1 MAVYEAFWVVALKYR
16 AGRLDTQESSPQA
29 GLRQPSGRFSR
40 VDAQHPFARSLALS
54 MDVESRN
61 RRIMETFWQDLRYS
75 LRTLFKKPG
84 FTFVVVTTLALGI
97 GANATIFTWIKAV
110 LLASLPGIE
119 QPEKLV
125 EVWGAT
131 RNNSALSSS
140 YVDYLDYRDQ
150 NKVLSGLTAHQVLPL
165 NLGRSEKPERV
176 WGAIVSGNY
185 FDVLGV
191 RALIGRTFLPEEDRT
206 PNTHPVVVIGYG
218 LWERRFGAD
227 PNVLG
232 RTITLNEHDFTVIGV
247 APKDFGSPF
256 AGLALD
262 VWTPVMMK
270 DYVARPHFSLTDRG
284 SRWLMV
290 MGRLKPGATV
300 PQAQANIA
308 AIASHLEQEYPQTN
322 EQLGV
327 AVYSVMQSPFSLKQ
341 DMRPALAILMAAVAV
356 VLLIACANVANLLL
370 ARAASRRKEIA
381 VRLALGGSRGRLVRQ
396 MLTES
401 FVLASLGAALGLA
414 IAFWTARSL
423 AAFLP
428 PYASRASFDTR
439 PDAVVFAFTLGLTV
453 ITTLLFGLA
462 PTLHA
467 SKQDLV
473 TAMKDNTATVGRG
486 PRKVS
491 LRHALVITQVA
502 LSMVALIS
510 AGLFVRS
517 LREAYSAD
525 PGFNPHGV
533 LLASFDP
540 FLSGYD
546 ESRGRE
552 FYRRLVER
560 VRTVPGIQSAT
571 LARRLPLTDGGIAFA
586 NVAIDGYAPAKDEDM
601 RLNYETVGPQYFQTM
616 RIPFVHGRDFDERDQ
631 EGAPGVV
638 IINETMAGRYWPGGD
653 ALGRRLKLT
662 KDWLEIVGIAKDVKN
677 RSLSEAPQP
686 FLYLPL
692 LQDYRSNMILV
703 ARTTIDPE
711 KMFQP
716 VRAEVA
722 ALDPKIPI
730 FGVKTFEEHIGISF
744 FLQRMA
750 ATLLSIFGLLA
761 LSLAAIGLYGVM
773 AYSVSQRTRELGIRV
788 SVGAERRDIFK
799 LILGQ
804 GLAISVVGLLAGLVA
819 ALGVTRLTAR
829 LLYGVS
835 ATDPVTFIVIALLL
849 LCVTLLACYLPARR
863 ATKVD
868 PMIALRFE

>member
-1 MAVYEAFWVVALKYR
+1 MPPNCAACC
-16 AGRLDTQESSPQA
+16 
-29 GLRQPSGRFSR
+29 
-40 VDAQHPFARSLALS
+40 RSTKQVG
-54 MDVESRN
+54 VETRN

-75 LRTLFKKPG
+75 LRTLFKRPG
-84 FTFVVVTTLALGI
+84 FTFVVVFTLALGI

-125 EVWGAT
+125 EIWGAT

-150 NKVLSGLTAHQVLPL
+150 NKVLSGLIAHQVLPL

-185 FDVLGV
+185 FDVLGIK
-191 RALIGRTFLPEEDRT
+191 ALIGRTFLPEEDRT

-247 APKDFGSPF
+247 APKDFASPF

-300 PQAQANIA
+300 YQAQANIA

-327 AVYSVMQSPFSLKQ
+327 AVYSVLQSPFSLKQ

-356 VLLIACANVANLLL
+356 VLVIACANVANLLL

-381 VRLALGGSRGRLVRQ
+381 VRLALGGSRGRLMRQ

-486 PRKVS
+486 SRKVS

-517 LREAYSAD
+517 LREAYKAD
-525 PGFNPHGV
+525 PGFDPHGV

-560 VRTVPGIQSAT
+560 VRTVPGIESAT

-586 NVAIDGYAPAKDEDM
+586 AVTIDGYAPATDEDM
-601 RLNYETVGPQYFQTM
+601 RLNYETVGPHYFQTM
-616 RIPFVHGRDFDERDQ
+616 RIPFVQGRDFEERDQ
-631 EGAPGVV
+631 EDARGVV
-638 IINETMAGRYWPGGD
+638 IINETMARRYWPGGD

-703 ARTTIDPE
+703 ARTAIAPE
-711 KMFQP
+711 QMSQS

-722 ALDPKIPI
+722 ALDPEIPM
-730 FGVKTFEEHIGISF
+730 FDAKTLEDHVGISL

-773 AYSVSQRTRELGIRV
+773 AYSVSQRTRELGIRL
-788 SVGAERRDIFK
+788 SIGAKRGDIFK

-804 GLAISVVGLLAGLVA
+804 GLALSIVGLVGGLVT
-819 ALGVTRLTAR
+819 ALAVTRLTAN
-829 LLYGVS
+829 LLYGVT
-835 ATDPVTFIVIALLL
+835 ATDPVTFIVISLLL
-849 LCVTLLACYLPARR
+849 LCVTLLACYFPARR
-863 ATKVD
+863 ATRVD
-868 PMIALRFE
+868 PIIALRTE

>member
-1 MAVYEAFWVVALKYR
+1 M
-16 AGRLDTQESSPQA
+16 
-29 GLRQPSGRFSR
+29 
-40 VDAQHPFARSLALS
+40 
-54 MDVESRN
+54 
-61 RRIMETFWQDLRYS
+61 METFWQDLRYS
-75 LRTLFKKPG
+75 LRTLFKRPG

-125 EVWGAT
+125 EIWGAT

-150 NKVLSGLTAHQVLPL
+150 NEVLSGLIAHQVLPL
-165 NLGRSEKPERV
+165 NLGRREKPERV

-191 RALIGRTFLPEEDRT
+191 KALIGRTFLPEEDRT

-232 RTITLNEHDFTVIGV
+232 RTITLNEHDFTVVGV
-247 APKDFGSPF
+247 APKDFASPF

-270 DYVARPHFSLTDRG
+270 DYVARPHFSLTDRA

-322 EQLGV
+322 EQMGV
-327 AVYSVMQSPFSLKQ
+327 AVYPVLQSPFSLKQ
-341 DMRPALAILMAAVAV
+341 DMRPALAILMAAVGV

-401 FVLASLGAALGLA
+401 FVLASLGATMGLA

-428 PYASRASFDTR
+428 PYASRATFDTR
-439 PDAVVFAFTLGLTV
+439 PDAVVVAFTLGLTV

-473 TAMKDNTATVGRG
+473 TAMKDNAATVGRG

-491 LRHALVITQVA
+491 LRHALVIIQVA

-517 LREAYSAD
+517 LREAYKAD
-525 PGFNPHGV
+525 PGFDPHGV

-586 NVAIDGYAPAKDEDM
+586 SVAIDGYAPAKDEDM

-638 IINETMAGRYWPGGD
+638 IINETMARRYWPGGD
-653 ALGRRLKLT
+653 ALGRRIKLT
-662 KDWLEIVGIAKDVKN
+662 KGWLEIVGIAKDVKY
-677 RSLSEAPQP
+677 RSLREAPQP
-686 FLYLPL
+686 FLYVPL

-703 ARTTIDPE
+703 ARTAIEPE
-711 KMFQP
+711 KMFQSM
-716 VRAEVA
+716 RAEVA
-722 ALDPKIPI
+722 ALDPEIPI
-730 FGVKTFEEHIGISF
+730 FDVKTLEDHVGISP

-788 SVGAERRDIFK
+788 SVGAARRDIFK

-804 GLAISVVGLLAGLVA
+804 GIAISVAGLLAGLVA
-819 ALGVTRLTAR
+819 ALAVTRLTTNF
-829 LLYGVS
+829 LYGVS
-835 ATDPVTFIVIALLL
+835 AADPLTFLVIALLL
-849 LCVTLLACYLPARR
+849 LCVTLLACYFPARR

>member
-1 MAVYEAFWVVALKYR
+1 
-16 AGRLDTQESSPQA
+16 
-29 GLRQPSGRFSR
+29 
-40 VDAQHPFARSLALS
+40 
-54 MDVESRN
+54 
-61 RRIMETFWQDLRYS
+61 METFWQDLRYS
-75 LRTLFKKPG
+75 LRTLFKRPG

-125 EVWGAT
+125 EIWGAT

-150 NKVLSGLTAHQVLPL
+150 NKVLSGLIAHQVLPL

-191 RALIGRTFLPEEDRT
+191 KALIGRTFLPEEDRT
-206 PNTHPVVVIGYG
+206 PNTHSVAVIGYG
-218 LWERRFGAD
+218 LWERRFGSD

-247 APKDFGSPF
+247 APRDFASPF

-308 AIASHLEQEYPQTN
+308 AIAGHLEQEYPQTN
-322 EQLGV
+322 EQMSV
-327 AVYSVMQSPFSLKQ
+327 AVYSVLQSPFSLKQ

-381 VRLALGGSRGRLVRQ
+381 LRLALGGSRGRLVRQ

-428 PYASRASFDTR
+428 PYASRVTFDTR
-439 PDAVVFAFTLGLTV
+439 PDVVVFAFTLGLTV

-502 LSMVALIS
+502 LSMVALVS

-517 LREAYSAD
+517 LQQAYRAD
-525 PGFNPHGV
+525 PGFDPHGV

-560 VRTVPGIQSAT
+560 VRTLPGIQSAT
-571 LARRLPLTDGGIAFA
+571 LARRLPFTGDGIAFA
-586 NVAIDGYAPAKDEDM
+586 SVAIDGYAPAKDEDM

-616 RIPFVHGRDFDERDQ
+616 RIPLAHGRDFDERDQ
-631 EGAPGVV
+631 DGAPGVV

-653 ALGRRLKLT
+653 ALGRRIKLT

-703 ARTTIDPE
+703 ARTPTEPQQVS
-711 KMFQP
+711 KS
-716 VRAEVA
+716 VRAVVA
-722 ALDPKIPI
+722 ALDPGIPI
-730 FGVKTFEEHIGISF
+730 FDVKTLEEHVGVSLY
-744 FLQRMA
+744 LQRMA

-788 SVGAERRDIFK
+788 SVGAERHDIFK

-804 GLAISVVGLLAGLVA
+804 GLAMSVVGLLAGLVA
-819 ALGVTRLTAR
+819 ALAVTRLTAN

-849 LCVTLLACYLPARR
+849 LCVTLLACYFPARR

-868 PMIALRFE
+868 PIIALRIE

>member
-1 MAVYEAFWVVALKYR
+1 
-16 AGRLDTQESSPQA
+16 
-29 GLRQPSGRFSR
+29 
-40 VDAQHPFARSLALS
+40 
-54 MDVESRN
+54 
-61 RRIMETFWQDLRYS
+61 METFWQDLRYS

-191 RALIGRTFLPEEDRT
+191 KALIGRTFLPEEDRT

-247 APKDFGSPF
+247 APKDFASPF

-322 EQLGV
+322 ERLGV
-327 AVYSVMQSPFSLKQ
+327 AVYSVLQSPFSLKQ

-370 ARAASRRKEIA
+370 ARAASRRKEVA

-517 LREAYSAD
+517 LREAYKAD
-525 PGFNPHGV
+525 PGFDPHGV

-560 VRTVPGIQSAT
+560 VRTVPNIQAAT

-586 NVAIDGYAPAKDEDM
+586 NVGIDGYAPAKDEDM

-616 RIPFVHGRDFDERDQ
+616 RIQFVHGRDFDERDQ
-631 EGAPGVV
+631 EGARGVV
-638 IINETMAGRYWPGGD
+638 IINETMARRYWPGGD
-653 ALGRRLKLT
+653 ALGRRIKLT
-662 KDWLEIVGIAKDVKN
+662 KDWLVIVGVAKDVKY

-703 ARTTIDPE
+703 ARTTIEPE
-711 KMFQP
+711 KMFQS
-716 VRAEVA
+716 VRTEVA
-722 ALDPKIPI
+722 ALDPQIPI
-730 FGVKTFEEHIGISF
+730 FNVQTFEEHVGISLY
-744 FLQRMA
+744 LQRMA

-819 ALGVTRLTAR
+819 ALAVTRLTAK
-829 LLYGVS
+829 LLYGIS

-849 LCVTLLACYLPARR
+849 LCVTLLACYFPARR

-868 PMIALRFE
+868 PMTALRFE

>member
-1 MAVYEAFWVVALKYR
+1 
-16 AGRLDTQESSPQA
+16 
-29 GLRQPSGRFSR
+29 
-40 VDAQHPFARSLALS
+40 
-54 MDVESRN
+54 
-61 RRIMETFWQDLRYS
+61 METFWQDLRYS

-84 FTFVVVTTLALGI
+84 FTLVVVTTLALGI

-119 QPEKLV
+119 QAEKLV
-125 EVWGAT
+125 ELWGAT

-140 YVDYLDYRDQ
+140 YLDYLDYRDQ
-150 NKVLSGLTAHQVLPL
+150 NKVLSGLIAHQVLAL

-176 WGAIVSGNY
+176 WGAIVSGDY

-191 RALIGRTFLPEEDRT
+191 RPLIGRTFLPEEDRT

-227 PNVLG
+227 PSVLG
-232 RTITLNEHDFTVIGV
+232 RTIVLNEHEFTVIGV
-247 APKDFGSPF
+247 APKEFGSPF

-270 DYVARPHFSLTDRG
+270 DYVARPHFSLTDRA
-284 SRWLMV
+284 SRWLMI
-290 MGRLKPGATV
+290 MGRLKPGVTV
-300 PQAQANIA
+300 PQAQASIS
-308 AIASHLEQEYPQTN
+308 AIASQLEQEYPQTN
-322 EQLGV
+322 EQLGI

-341 DMRPALAILMAAVAV
+341 NMRPALAILMAAVAV

-370 ARAASRRKEIA
+370 VRASSRRKEIA

-401 FVLASLGAALGLA
+401 FVLASLGAGLGLA

-453 ITTLLFGLA
+453 ITTLVFGLA
-462 PTLHA
+462 PTLRA

-473 TAMKDNTATVGRG
+473 TPLKDNTATVGRG

-491 LRHALVITQVA
+491 LRHALVITQVT
-502 LSMVALIS
+502 LSMVALIN

-517 LREAYSAD
+517 LREAYKAD
-525 PGFNPHGV
+525 PGFDPHGV

-546 ESRGRE
+546 ETRGRE

-560 VRTVPGIQSAT
+560 VRTIPGIESAT

-586 NVAIDGYAPAKDEDM
+586 AVTIDGYAPAKDEDM

-616 RIPFVHGRDFDERDQ
+616 RIPLVRGREFDERDQ

-638 IINETMAGRYWPGGD
+638 IINETMARRYWPGGD
-653 ALGRRLKLT
+653 PLGRRLKLT

-677 RSLSEAPQP
+677 RSLSEGPRP

-703 ARTTIDPE
+703 ARTAVGPE
-711 KMFQP
+711 KMFPP

-722 ALDPKIPI
+722 TLDPEIPM
-730 FGVKTFEEHIGISF
+730 FDAKTLEEHIGISL

-761 LSLAAIGLYGVM
+761 LSLSAIGLYGVM
-773 AYSVSQRTRELGIRV
+773 SYSVSQRTRELGIRI

-799 LILGQ
+799 LIVGQ
-804 GLAISVVGLLAGLVA
+804 GLALSIVGLLCGLVV
-819 ALGVTRLTAR
+819 ALAVTRLTAN

-835 ATDPVTFIVIALLL
+835 ATDPATFIAIALLL
-849 LCVTLLACYLPARR
+849 LCVTLLACYFPARR

-868 PMIALRFE
+868 PMIALRVE

>member
-1 MAVYEAFWVVALKYR
+1 
-16 AGRLDTQESSPQA
+16 
-29 GLRQPSGRFSR
+29 
-40 VDAQHPFARSLALS
+40 
-54 MDVESRN
+54 
-61 RRIMETFWQDLRYS
+61 METFWQDLRYS
-75 LRTLFKKPG
+75 LRMLIKRPG
-84 FTFVVVTTLALGI
+84 FTIVVVTTLALGI

-125 EVWGAT
+125 EIWGAT

-140 YVDYLDYRDQ
+140 YLDYLDYRDQ
-150 NKVLSGLTAHQVLPL
+150 NSVLSGLIAHQVLPL
-165 NLGRSEKPERV
+165 NLGRGEKPERV

-185 FDVLGV
+185 FDVLGIK
-191 RALIGRTFLPEEDRT
+191 ALIGRTFLPEEDRT
-206 PNTHPVVVIGYG
+206 PNTHPVVVIGHG
-218 LWERRFGAD
+218 LWQRRFGAD
-227 PNVLG
+227 PKVLG
-232 RTITLNEHDFTVIGV
+232 RTITLNAHNFTVIGV
-247 APKDFGSPF
+247 TPKDFASPF

-262 VWTPVMMK
+262 VWTPAIMK

-290 MGRLKPGATV
+290 MGRLKPGTTV
-300 PQAQANIA
+300 SQAQANMA
-308 AIASHLEQEYPQTN
+308 AIASHLEREYPQTN

-327 AVYSVMQSPFSLKQ
+327 DVYSVIDSPFSLKQ
-341 DMRPALAILMAAVAV
+341 NIRPALAILMAAVAV
-356 VLLIACANVANLLL
+356 VLLIACANIANLLL
-370 ARAASRRKEIA
+370 SRGASRRKEIA
-381 VRLALGGSRGRLVRQ
+381 VRLALGGSRRRLVRQ

-401 FVLASLGAALGLA
+401 FVLASLGAAVGLA

-423 AAFLP
+423 ATFLP

-453 ITTLLFGLA
+453 ITTILFGLA

-473 TAMKDNTATVGRG
+473 TALKNDTATVERG
-486 PRKVS
+486 PGKLS

-517 LREAYSAD
+517 LREAYKAD
-525 PGFNPHGV
+525 PGFDPHGV

-546 ESRGRE
+546 DTRGRE
-552 FYRRLVER
+552 FYRRQVER
-560 VRTVPGIQSAT
+560 VSAIPGIWSVT
-571 LARRLPLTDGGIAFA
+571 LARRLPLTVGGIAFA
-586 NVAIDGYAPAKDEDM
+586 NVTIDGYAPVKDEDM
-601 RLNYETVGPQYFQTM
+601 RFNYETVGPQYFQTM
-616 RIPFVHGRDFDERDQ
+616 RISLVHGRDFEERDQ

-638 IINETMAGRYWPGGD
+638 IINEMMARRYWPGRD
-653 ALGRRLKLT
+653 AIGRRLKLA

-686 FLYLPL
+686 FFYLPL

-703 ARTTIDPE
+703 ARMAIDPE
-711 KMFQP
+711 KMFQA

-722 ALDPKIPI
+722 ALNPDIPM
-730 FGVKTFEEHIGISF
+730 FDTKTLEEHVGISL

-761 LSLAAIGLYGVM
+761 LSLAAVGLYGVM
-773 AYSVSQRTRELGIRV
+773 AYTVAQRTRELGIRI
-788 SVGAERRDIFK
+788 SVGAKQGDILKLHPWAGTDAHANRNDRGAGHRACRDSPFGPFVVRSQRCRSHDVYGRRTDIAW
-799 LILGQ
+799 GR
-804 GLAISVVGLLAGLVA
+804 VGC
-819 ALGVTRLTAR
+819 R
-829 LLYGVS
+829 LLPGAAYDQGRPNDCAADGITRVVARNVTGPSGKAS
-835 ATDPVTFIVIALLL
+835 AH
-849 LCVTLLACYLPARR
+849 CC
-863 ATKVD
+863 
-868 PMIALRFE
+868 

>member
-1 MAVYEAFWVVALKYR
+1 
-16 AGRLDTQESSPQA
+16 
-29 GLRQPSGRFSR
+29 
-40 VDAQHPFARSLALS
+40 
-54 MDVESRN
+54 
-61 RRIMETFWQDLRYS
+61 METFWQDLRYS
-75 LRTLFKKPG
+75 LRALFKRPG

-125 EVWGAT
+125 EIWGAT

-150 NKVLSGLTAHQVLPL
+150 NKVLSGLIAHQVLPL
-165 NLGRSEKPERV
+165 NLGRGDKPERV

-191 RALIGRTFLPEEDRT
+191 KALIGRTFLPEEDRT

-218 LWERRFGAD
+218 LWERRFGGD

-232 RTITLNEHDFTVIGV
+232 RIIALNEHDFKVIGV
-247 APKDFGSPF
+247 APKDFASPF

-322 EQLGV
+322 EQMGV
-327 AVYSVMQSPFSLKQ
+327 AVYSVLQSPFSLKQ
-341 DMRPALAILMAAVAV
+341 NMRQALAILMAAVAV

-370 ARAASRRKEIA
+370 VRAASRRKEIA
-381 VRLALGGSRGRLVRQ
+381 LRLALGGSRGRLVRQ

-401 FVLASLGAALGLA
+401 FVLASLGAALGLV

-453 ITTLLFGLA
+453 ITTLLFGVA

-473 TAMKDNTATVGRG
+473 TAMKDNTATVGHG

-517 LREAYSAD
+517 LREAYKAD
-525 PGFNPHGV
+525 PGFDPHGV

-631 EGAPGVV
+631 EDARGVV
-638 IINETMAGRYWPGGD
+638 IINETMARRYWPGGD
-653 ALGRRLKLT
+653 ALGRRLRLT
-662 KDWLEIVGIAKDVKN
+662 KDWLEIVGVAKDVKN

-703 ARTTIDPE
+703 ARTAIEPE
-711 KMFQP
+711 KMFEA

-722 ALDPKIPI
+722 ELDPEIPI
-730 FGVKTFEEHIGISF
+730 FDAKTLEEHVGISL

-761 LSLAAIGLYGVM
+761 LTLAVVGFYGVM

-788 SVGAERRDIFK
+788 SVGAGRRDVFK

-804 GLAISVVGLLAGLVA
+804 GLGISVVGLLAGLVA
-819 ALGVTRLTAR
+819 SLAVTRLTAN

-849 LCVTLLACYLPARR
+849 LCVTLLACYFPARR

-868 PMIALRFE
+868 PMIALRVE

>member
-1 MAVYEAFWVVALKYR
+1 
-16 AGRLDTQESSPQA
+16 
-29 GLRQPSGRFSR
+29 
-40 VDAQHPFARSLALS
+40 
-54 MDVESRN
+54 
-61 RRIMETFWQDLRYS
+61 METFWQDLRYS
-75 LRTLFKKPG
+75 LRTLFKRPG

-125 EVWGAT
+125 EIWGAT
-131 RNNSALSSS
+131 HNNSALSSS

-150 NKVLSGLTAHQVLPL
+150 NNVLSGLVAHQVLPL

-191 RALIGRTFLPEEDRT
+191 KALIGRTFLPEEDRT

-218 LWERRFGAD
+218 LWERRFASD

-247 APKDFGSPF
+247 VPKDFASPF

-290 MGRLKPGATV
+290 MGRLRPGATV

-308 AIASHLEQEYPQTN
+308 AIASHLQQEYPQTN
-322 EQLGV
+322 EQMSV
-327 AVYSVMQSPFSLKQ
+327 AVYSVLQSPFSLKQ
-341 DMRPALAILMAAVAV
+341 DTRPALAILMAAVAV

-381 VRLALGGSRGRLVRQ
+381 LRLALGGSRGRLVRQ

-428 PYASRASFDTR
+428 PYASRVTFDTR
-439 PDAVVFAFTLGLTV
+439 PDVVVFAFTLGLTV

-473 TAMKDNTATVGRG
+473 TAMKDNTSTVGRG

-517 LREAYSAD
+517 LRQAYKAD
-525 PGFNPHGV
+525 PGFDPHGV

-546 ESRGRE
+546 ESHGRD

-560 VRTVPGIQSAT
+560 VRTLPGIQSAT
-571 LARRLPLTDGGIAFA
+571 LARRLPFTGDGIAFA
-586 NVAIDGYAPAKDEDM
+586 SVAIDGYAPAKDEDM

-616 RIPFVHGRDFDERDQ
+616 RIPLAHGRDFDERDQ
-631 EGAPGVV
+631 DGAPGVV
-638 IINETMAGRYWPGGD
+638 IINVTMAGRYWPGGD
-653 ALGRRLKLT
+653 ALGSRIKLT

-703 ARTTIDPE
+703 ARTPTEPQQVS
-711 KMFQP
+711 KA
-716 VRAEVA
+716 VRAVVA
-722 ALDPKIPI
+722 ALDPGMPI
-730 FGVKTFEEHIGISF
+730 FDVKTLEEHVGVSLY
-744 FLQRMA
+744 LQRMA

-773 AYSVSQRTRELGIRV
+773 AYSVSQRTRELGIRI

-799 LILGQ
+799 LILGH
-804 GLAISVVGLLAGLVA
+804 GLVISVVGLLAGLVA
-819 ALGVTRLTAR
+819 ALVLTRLTAK

-849 LCVTLLACYLPARR
+849 LCVAMLASYFPARR

-868 PMIALRFE
+868 PMIALRMD